1 MRLFKGTFIAIVVTF
16 VASAFAD
23 EVAVFPVQGV
33 NTDKSFSDAFGMIL
47 AHRYT
52 TVSGRNVLT
61 PAKAGRAI
69 ESDSNLAKAAAKLG
83 VSEYIETEAVG
94 LYLSRHEEMQTVI
107 DSSSGT
113 KVFVN
118 VKSRDN
124 DNNEKSD
131 QKLLDDSKT
140 IVTVTRRD
148 RSGAQIYRVEMTLLT
163 YGDIEESCD
172 RIAQALWRRV
182 PLDQTRSMT
191 NITRREGMGSNKTF
205 AMKHKGVK
213 MAAIFPLG
221 YKAEKYSSI
230 VGIGFDMRFEAEK
243 YFLEFG
249 VGPRIPTAML
259 DSTTYQYGGVAFD
272 IGANYYIRPDN
283 VGVYIGGGLVPLLN
297 FFGTSSSLDGS
308 PFQFGLAPYVQ
319 IGMVLPRQSRAQ
331 FFADLRISQHLMAL
345 KSSYTYTESVYD
357 STYNYYNYT
366 TKTVEV
372 TDRPFEIGFD
382 FGILF

>member
-1 MRLFKGTFIAIVVTF
+1 MKLFKGTFIAIVVTF

-23 EVAVFPVQGV
+23 DVAVFPVQGV
-33 NTDKSFSDAFGMIL
+33 NTDKSFSDAFGMLL
-47 AHRYT
+47 AHRYAAI
-52 TVSGRNVLT
+52 SGRNVLT

-69 ESDSNLAKAAAKLG
+69 ENDSNLSKAASRLG

-94 LYLSRHEEMQTVI
+94 LYLSRHEELQTVI

-118 VKSRDN
+118 VKSSGN

-148 RSGAQIYRVEMTLLT
+148 RSGAQMYKVEMTLLT

-172 RIAQALWRRV
+172 RIAQALWRKV

-191 NITRREGMGSNKTF
+191 NITRREGMGNNKTF
-205 AMKHKGVK
+205 ALKHKGVK
-213 MAAIFPLG
+213 IAAIFPLG
-221 YKAEKYSSI
+221 YKAQKYSSI
-230 VGIGFDMRFEAEK
+230 VGIGYDMRFEAEK

-249 VGPRIPTAML
+249 VGGRIPTAML

-272 IGANYYIRPDN
+272 IGADYFIRSDN
-283 VGVYIGGGLVPLLN
+283 VGLYIGGGIVPLLN
-297 FFGTSSSLDGS
+297 FFGSSGISSDGN

-319 IGMVLPRQSRAQ
+319 FGMVLPRQSRAQ
-331 FFADLRISQHLMAL
+331 FFFDLRVSQHLMEL
-345 KSSYTYTESVYD
+345 KSTYSQYVYD
-357 STYNYYNYT
+357 STLGYST
-366 TKTVEV
+366 TKTFEV
-372 TDRPFEIGFD
+372 TDRPLEVGFD
-382 FGILF
+382 FGIIF